1 MKIRTK
7 LFILLGVCLLIIIFL
22 GSFSIKVF
30 IGNVEQLKEI
40 HTKTELL
47 QNFKQIQYRLVGIS
61 NDERAF
67 LIEKNTSYSEQIIE
81 KKDEINNLL
90 KKVES
95 NDYQDGELK
104 KPRDIDQHIQA
115 YFSINQK
122 VLQAKGTNI
131 QSALNLHFG
140 EERNIR
146 KNVLDPAIEGFIN
159 DIGKDVKADQRSLD
173 KQVKENTTILITLAI
188 VSSFFVI
195 IFGWL
200 IILSILKP
208 LQLLNNQLKNIAKGE
223 GDLTAKI
230 KLKNKDEFRELG
242 NNFNDFTDSLKEMII
257 KITDSSQ
264 HLVVSSE
271 QLSASANQTTAATQT
286 VATAIQQIAS
296 GAEHSVEKITD
307 NNIFLNEIEQE
318 VMETFDRTAEL
329 NTLSINTAKE
339 AEEGNGSVQKNLK
352 QMKYI
357 AESVAESNKV
367 IQSLAERSQEVDNVS
382 HIIGGIAEQT
392 NLLALNA
399 AIEAARA
406 GEQGRGFAVVASEVR
421 NLAEQSHLSSKQISD
436 LIMNIQD
443 DIKRSVQTMEQV
455 FKNTALG
462 LTTSEETSQRFN
474 QILYHV
480 REMAPRLE
488 SVVNHI
494 EHVQKSLDVF
504 KSNSDVIS
512 EITKENSEVS
522 EEVAAST
529 QQQLASME
537 ETIVASES
545 LLKMAEELKLL
556 VHKFKI

>member
-1 MKIRTK
+1 M
-7 LFILLGVCLLIIIFL
+7 
-22 GSFSIKVF
+22 
-30 IGNVEQLKEI
+30 
-40 HTKTELL
+40 
-47 QNFKQIQYRLVGIS
+47 
-61 NDERAF
+61 
-67 LIEKNTSYSEQIIE
+67 
-81 KKDEINNLL
+81 
-90 KKVES
+90 
-95 NDYQDGELK
+95 
-104 KPRDIDQHIQA
+104 
-115 YFSINQK
+115 
-122 VLQAKGTNI
+122 
-131 QSALNLHFG
+131 
-140 EERNIR
+140 
-146 KNVLDPAIEGFIN
+146 
-159 DIGKDVKADQRSLD
+159 
-173 KQVKENTTILITLAI
+173 
-188 VSSFFVI
+188 I

-329 NTLSINTAKE
+329 NALSINTAQE

-352 QMKYI
+352 QMEYI

-406 GEQGRGFAVVASEVR
+406 GEQGRGFALVASEVR

-455 FKNTALG
+455 FKNTAFG

-474 QILYHV
+474 QILSHV

-494 EHVQKSLDVF
+494 EHVQKRLDVF

-512 EITKENSEVS
+512 EITTENSEVS